1 MDKPTYTAIFYHHS
15 LNGPVSQSLYKEDKF
30 IELCETFP
38 TDWAHLMDSRTGEIV
53 SSWSNAD
60 VSWKNN

>member
-1 MDKPTYTAIFYHHS
+1 MNNPTYTAIFYHS
-15 LNGPVSQSLYKEDKF
+15 SQNAPISQSISEQHKF
-30 IELCETFP
+30 TELCEYFP
-38 TDWAHLMDSRTGEIV
+38 TDWAHLIDLQTGEIV

>member
-1 MDKPTYTAIFYHHS
+1 MDNPTYTATFYHHS
-15 LNGPVSQSLYKEDKF
+15 LNGPISQNLYKESKF
-30 IELCETFP
+30 IELCEMFP
-38 TDWAHLMDSRTGEIV
+38 TDWAHLMDLRTGEII

>member
-1 MDKPTYTAIFYHHS
+1 MNKPTYTAIFYHHS
-15 LNGPVSQSLYKEDKF
+15 LEPIVQNISKECKF
-30 IELCETFP
+30 VELCEMFP
-38 TDWAHLMDSRTGEIV
+38 TDWAHLMDLRTGEIV